1 MAMDMDEARGIVEDA
16 KRRGVIRS
24 PGAVPAQPGLQKKE
38 INTTVLP
45 DWLQES
51 ILNPPPHD

>member
-24 PGAVPAQPGLQKKE
+24 PGAVPVRPGLEKKE
-38 INTTVLP
+38 INTVLP